1 MKIIAL
7 YGPQQAGKSEAAK
20 AIALLPRW
28 SRLSFAQP
36 LYDMMS
42 ALLGEDARKLDKAAP
57 LDALCG
63 KPLRHA
69 LQTLGTEWGRGMVG
83 DTIWLNAM
91 GAAIDRCRACG
102 DEGVVIDDLRFTN
115 EYRLL
120 YGRGATI
127 IRIEREGC
135 LIPTLNQGHA
145 SEADWC
151 DFMPDD
157 AVLNNGN
164 LAALRDCMQRL
175 AASAPHAER
184 EALISVGS
192 YTPKDPKLQQA
203 LSRCHDTLVEL
214 NLLITKSNA

>member
-1 MKIIAL
+1 MKILAL

-20 AIALLPRW
+20 AIATLPRW

-63 KPLRHA
+63 KTLRQG
-69 LQTLGTEWGRGMVG
+69 LQLLGTEFGRGLIG

-91 GAAIDRCRACG
+91 GAAIRREHAAG
-102 DEGVVIDDLRFTN
+102 SAGVVIDDLRFAN
-115 EYRLL
+115 EYQFLRE
-120 YGRGATI
+120 RGATI

-151 DFMPDD
+151 DFKPN
-157 AVLNNGN
+157 VVVENCGSILS
-164 LAALRDCMQRL
+164 LADCVCDI
-175 AASAPHAER
+175 ASGAREAER
-184 EALISVGS
+184 MA
-192 YTPKDPKLQQA
+192 A
-203 LSRCHDTLVEL
+203 
-214 NLLITKSNA
+214 NA

>member
-1 MKIIAL
+1 MKILGI

-28 SRLSFAQP
+28 SRLSFADP
-36 LYDMMS
+36 LYALMS
-42 ALLGEDARKLDKAAP
+42 TLLGTDARKLDKAAP

-63 KPLRHA
+63 KTLRQG

-91 GAAIDRCRACG
+91 DAAFDRCRACG
-102 DEGVVIDDLRFTN
+102 DEGVVIDDLRFAN
-115 EYRLL
+115 EYQFLRD
-120 YGRGATI
+120 RGATI

-151 DFMPDD
+151 DFKPN
-157 AVLNNGN
+157 VVVEN
-164 LAALRDCMQRL
+164 LGSILSLADCVCDI
-175 AASAPHAER
+175 AEGASHAER
-184 EALISVGS
+184 TAGR
-192 YTPKDPKLQQA
+192 A
-203 LSRCHDTLVEL
+203 
-214 NLLITKSNA
+214 

>member
-63 KPLRHA
+63 KTLRHA

-91 GAAIDRCRACG
+91 DAALTRCQKRG
-102 DEGVVIDDLRFTN
+102 WEGVVLDDLRFLN
-115 EYRLL
+115 EYQFLRE
-120 YGRGATI
+120 RGATI

-151 DFMPDD
+151 DFKYDHK
-157 AVLNNGN
+157 VLNHKSILS
-164 LAALRDCMQRL
+164 LADCVCNI
-175 AASAPHAER
+175 AEGAPHAER
-184 EALISVGS
+184 TA
-192 YTPKDPKLQQA
+192 PRA
-203 LSRCHDTLVEL
+203 
-214 NLLITKSNA
+214 

>member
-1 MKIIAL
+1 MKILAL

-20 AIALLPRW
+20 AIATLPRW

-63 KPLRHA
+63 KTLRQG
-69 LQTLGTEWGRGMVG
+69 LQLLGTEWGRGLIG

-91 GAAIDRCRACG
+91 GAAIDRCQARG
-102 DEGVVIDDLRFTN
+102 WEGVVIDDLRFAN
-115 EYRLL
+115 EYQFLKE
-120 YGRGATI
+120 RGATI

-151 DFMPDD
+151 DFVPNV
-157 AVLNNGN
+157 VLSNSGSI
-164 LAALRDCMQRL
+164 LSLGDLVRYI
-175 AASAPHAER
+175 ASGAREAER
-184 EALISVGS
+184 TAA
-192 YTPKDPKLQQA
+192 DA
-203 LSRCHDTLVEL
+203 
-214 NLLITKSNA
+214 

>member
-1 MKIIAL
+1 MKILSL

-28 SRLSFAQP
+28 ARLSFAQP

-42 ALLGEDARKLDKAAP
+42 ALLGTDARQLDKAAP

-63 KPLRHA
+63 KTLRHA
-69 LQTLGTEWGRGMVG
+69 LQTLGTEFGRGMIG

-102 DEGVVIDDLRFTN
+102 DEGVVIDDLRFAN
-115 EYRLL
+115 EYQFLRE
-120 YGRGATI
+120 RGATI

-151 DFMPDD
+151 DFKPN
-157 AVLNNGN
+157 VVVENCGSILS
-164 LAALRDCMQRL
+164 LADHVCDIAEG
-175 AASAPHAER
+175 APHAER
-184 EALISVGS
+184 TA
-192 YTPKDPKLQQA
+192 
-203 LSRCHDTLVEL
+203 R
-214 NLLITKSNA
+214 